1 MLLLALLIMQIRI
14 DKLTRY
20 LSSVT
25 WDFIT
30 NASCINDDYD
40 KFINTVVISVNK
52 YFPVK
57 TYNHAVTTSP
67 WLTLGKVVIKSKN
80 YI

>member
-1 MLLLALLIMQIRI
+1 M
-14 DKLTRY
+14 T
-20 LSSVT
+20 SSTV
-25 WDFIT
+25 
-30 NASCINDDYD
+30 
-40 KFINTVVISVNK
+40 INTVVISVNK

-67 WLTLGKVVIKSKN
+67 WLTLGKIVIKSKN